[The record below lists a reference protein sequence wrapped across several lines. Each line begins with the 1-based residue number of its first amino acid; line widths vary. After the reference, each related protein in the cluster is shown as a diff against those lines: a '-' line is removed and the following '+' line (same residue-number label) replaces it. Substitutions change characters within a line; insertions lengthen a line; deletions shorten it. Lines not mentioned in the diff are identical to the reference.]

1 MPPSLHTDVFEALGR
16 RIVAGDL
23 PEGESL
29 TLQWIQTEF
38 GVSRT
43 VARDCVRA
51 LETMRLVESRR
62 RAGIL
67 IRPISEWEALS
78 PTLIRWQ
85 LDADPRGPKLG
96 ALNELRAAIEPVAAA
111 AAARRATEE
120 QRTKLLKLAAQLRIE
135 ATKEDLGNFLAIDI
149 EFHSEIL
156 AASHNDTF
164 LAMREVVAEV
174 LAGRTRLGLYP
185 THPEPVALDLHDE
198 VARAIANGSADAAE
212 RAMRALVAEVREAL
226 QKKGLRGFLTED

>member
-1 MPPSLHTDVFEALGR
+1 MLEALGR

-23 PEGESL
+23 PAGESL
-29 TLQWIQTEF
+29 TLNWIQTEY

-51 LETMRLVESRR
+51 LETLHLVESRR

-67 IRPISEWEALS
+67 IRPTSEWEALS

-85 LDADPRGPKLG
+85 LDVDPYGPTLG

-111 AAARRATEE
+111 AAARRATET
-120 QRTKLLKLAAQLRIE
+120 QRTKLLQLATQLEIE
-135 ATKEDLGNFLAIDI
+135 ASKDDLGDFLAIDI
-149 EFHSEIL
+149 AFHSEIL
-156 AASHNDTF
+156 AASHNGAF
-164 LAMREVVAEV
+164 YAMREVVAEA
-174 LAGRTRLGLYP
+174 LAGRTRVGLYP
-185 THPEPVALDLHDE
+185 NRPKPVAIRLHHE
-198 VARAIANGSADAAE
+198 AAQAIATGSAEEAE

-226 QKKGLRGFLTED
+226 HQKGLRGFLADH

>member
-1 MPPSLHTDVFEALGR
+1 MPPSLHADVFEALGR

-29 TLQWIQTEF
+29 TLNWIQTEF

-67 IRPISEWEALS
+67 IRPTSEWDALS

-85 LDADPRGPKLG
+85 LDADPHGPKLG

-111 AAARRATEE
+111 AAARRATET
-120 QRTKLLKLAAQLRIE
+120 QRARLLKLAAQLRIE
-135 ATKEDLGNFLAIDI
+135 AAKKDLGDFLAIDI

-164 LAMREVVAEV
+164 YAMTEVVAEV

-185 THPEPVALDLHDE
+185 THPEPLALDLHNE
-198 VARAIANGSADAAE
+198 VAHAIATGSAEAAE
-212 RAMRALVAEVREAL
+212 EAMRALVAEVREAL